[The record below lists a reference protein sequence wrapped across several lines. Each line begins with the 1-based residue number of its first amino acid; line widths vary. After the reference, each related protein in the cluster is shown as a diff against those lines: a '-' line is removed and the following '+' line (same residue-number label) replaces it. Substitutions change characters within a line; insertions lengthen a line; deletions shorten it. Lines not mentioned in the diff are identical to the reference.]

1 MAANFLSDSLVK
13 LPRFT
18 VLELISLMQ
27 QLSHEAE
34 PALNTWVASGRKV
47 PDFIVKSL
55 ARVRHT
61 KELLEAS
68 QPQEMAPLEL
78 MEQRRSDRKM
88 DDAWKA
94 FESFLK
100 AWSLLDDNRKPGQGE
115 AQRIYDLVI
124 RDGIGFITLPFEL
137 EWQETKKRLEV
148 VETQNLLP
156 LIEALGGGRFWE
168 QLKRAFLEYG
178 EVLQI
183 KEGKE
188 QDGSNLRSLWENAYN
203 AVRHYFAKVVA
214 LEDPDD
220 AGTQDVVRRL
230 LKPII
235 EWQQKNAHNSG
246 LYRMPTPLFVLQKD
260 EDADPTAST
269 VKMKVV
275 EEPKK

>member
-1 MAANFLSDSLVK
+1 MSTNFLSDSLVK

-18 VLELISLMQ
+18 VLELIALMQ
-27 QLSHEAE
+27 QLLQESE
-34 PALNTWVASGRKV
+34 PALKTWVISGRKV
-47 PDFIVKSL
+47 PDFISKSL

-68 QPQEMAPLEL
+68 QPHEAAPQELI
-78 MEQRRSDRKM
+78 EQRRGDRKM

-100 AWSLLDDNRKPGQGE
+100 AWSLLDDNKKPGQGE

-137 EWQETKKRLEV
+137 EWQETKKRIEV
-148 VETQNLLP
+148 VDTQNLLP
-156 LIEALGGGRFWE
+156 LIEALGGGRFWA
-168 QLKRAFLEYG
+168 QLKRSFLEYG

-188 QDGSNLRSLWENAYN
+188 QDNSGLRPLWENAYN
-203 AVRHYFAKVVA
+203 AVRHYFAKVIA
-214 LEDPDD
+214 LEDPEDS
-220 AGTQDVVRRL
+220 GTQDIVRRL

-246 LYRMPTPLFVLQKD
+246 LYRIPTPVLVLQKD
-260 EDADPTAST
+260 ADADPTGST
-269 VKMKVV
+269 LKMKVV

>member
-27 QLSHEAE
+27 QLLHEAE
-34 PALNTWVASGRKV
+34 PALHSWVASGRKV

-68 QPQEMAPLEL
+68 QPQERPFEEL
-78 MEQRRSDRKM
+78 IEQRRSDRKM

-100 AWSLLDDNRKPGQGE
+100 AWSLLDDNKRPGQGE
-115 AQRIYDLVI
+115 AQRVYDLVI

-137 EWQETKKRLEV
+137 EWQETKKRLDI
-148 VETQNLLP
+148 VETQNLFP
-156 LIEALGGGRFWE
+156 LIEALGGARFWN
-168 QLKRAFLEYG
+168 QLKKTFLEYG

-183 KEGKE
+183 KNGKE
-188 QDGSNLRSLWENAYN
+188 QDNSGLRSLWENAYN

-220 AGTQDVVRRL
+220 PSTQDVVRRL

-235 EWQQKNAHNSG
+235 EWQQKNTHNSG
-246 LYRMPTPLFVLQKD
+246 LYRMPPPLFVLQKD
-260 EDADPTAST
+260 EDADPTGST
-269 VKMKVV
+269 LKMKII

>member
-1 MAANFLSDSLVK
+1 MAVNFLSDSLVK

-27 QLSHEAE
+27 QLLLEAE
-34 PALNTWVASGRKV
+34 PALKAWVASGRKV
-47 PDFIVKSL
+47 PEFITKSL
-55 ARVRHT
+55 ERVRHT
-61 KELLEAS
+61 MLQLEAS
-68 QPQEMAPLEL
+68 QPQETAPQEL
-78 MEQRRSDRKM
+78 LEQRRSDRKM

-94 FESFLK
+94 FESFCK
-100 AWSLLDDNRKPGQGE
+100 AWSLLDDNKRPGQGE

-137 EWQETKKRLEV
+137 EWQETKKRIEV

-156 LIEALGGGRFWE
+156 LIEALGGGRFWT
-168 QLKRAFLEYG
+168 QLKKAFSEYG

-188 QDGSNLRSLWENAYN
+188 PDGSGLRTLWENAYN
-203 AVRHYFAKVVA
+203 AVRHYFTKVVA

-220 AGTQDVVRRL
+220 VNTQDVVRRL

-246 LYRMPTPLFVLQKD
+246 IYRMPTPLLVLQKD

-269 VKMKVV
+269 LKMRII
-275 EEPKK
+275 EDKK